1 MKRIYYKTAY
11 DTTEKICGY
20 VNAEEHEDCYVISK
34 QQYDR
39 AFKKRTMG
47 GIAGLIFESD
57 KPVYVKGYDFD

>member
-11 DTTEKICGY
+11 DTTAKICGY